1 MGVGVVC
8 VFAYGALGCTGGHAE
23 EAWSVW
29 AGSQPQIFCDVER
42 MQRSV
47 MYCTVI
53 ATPHL
58 RSLLDHRQSLS
69 ELLVNTA
76 EAQQQRQQVEAAA
89 AAAQHRQRYALQQA
103 QNPSY
108 LPGGICRALIGARI
122 NKEGQC

>member
-8 VFAYGALGCTGGHAE
+8 VFVYGALGCTGGHAE
-23 EAWSVW
+23 EAWAVW
-29 AGSQPQIFCDVER
+29 AGSHPQTFCDVER

-89 AAAQHRQRYALQQA
+89 AATQHRQRYALQQA
-103 QNPSY
+103 QNPSN
-108 LPGGICRALIGARI
+108 LPGGRKQGMFEAGD
-122 NKEGQC
+122 NQEGK

>member
-8 VFAYGALGCTGGHAE
+8 VFAFGALNCTGGHAE
-23 EAWSVW
+23 EAWAVW
-29 AGSQPQIFCDVER
+29 AGLQPQTLRNVKI

-69 ELLVNTA
+69 ELLVTTA
-76 EAQQQRQQVEAAA
+76 EAQQQRRQAVSAA
-89 AAAQHRQRYALQQA
+89 AAAQHRHRHALQQA
-103 QNPSY
+103 QDPTY
-108 LPGGICRALIGARI
+108 LPGGRKHGIFEPGVD
-122 NKEGQC
+122 